1 MAQAADGGFFAARI
15 KAAAMRERKLAP
27 GNDRPKNAQP
37 PHFQMNDLLIRNI
50 RIPGGGVQDIRIRS
64 GRIDAIGER
73 LPAPK
78 GMPVLEGEGCM
89 ALPGAIDM
97 HVHFRTPGGEH
108 KETLLSGAQAAI
120 KGGTTTCADMPNTTP
135 RTTTLAALEEKIEKA
150 RGAPANLLFN
160 FGAEADNLDQVRA
173 AAAHPSV
180 KALKIY
186 MGPSTGQGGLAPVHV
201 EAHFRQAGVLG
212 LPVMVHAEDIEQ
224 ILHDGERFPH
234 DAGHHHLLRGGEG
247 ELRAIRLALD
257 WAETYGVKLHLA
269 HCTQAEVI
277 DLADA
282 SPIRE
287 RVFVEVCPH
296 HLLLSTEGIVP
307 PLENRY
313 KVNPP
318 LRPEAAREALFA
330 RLPLNPGAGG
340 TGGGGF
346 DGLGSD
352 HAPHTL
358 AEKEAPY
365 DQAPSGIP
373 GVEYLFPLAVTWWL
387 EDRITLERL
396 IAITSDN
403 AARFFGLN
411 KGRLAPGFDGDLVL
425 IDTEASWR
433 VARGEDRV
441 ASRCGWTL
449 YENLPMRGKV
459 VATVVGGRVVGGR
472 MMGSETSAGESETIG
487 G

>member
-1 MAQAADGGFFAARI
+1 MGQRPRTGGP
-15 KAAAMRERKLAP
+15 ENDTQPHRK
-27 GNDRPKNAQP
+27 
-37 PHFQMNDLLIRNI
+37 MNDLLIRNI
-50 RIPGGGVQDIRIRS
+50 RIPGGEVQDMLILK
-64 GRIDAIGER
+64 GRIDTLGQA
-73 LPAPK
+73 LPVAE
-78 GMPVLEGEGCM
+78 GIPVLEGRGLM

-108 KETLLSGAQAAI
+108 KETLLSGARAAI
-120 KGGTTTCADMPNTTP
+120 KGGTTTCADMPNTQP

-160 FGAEADNLDQVRA
+160 FGAEPDNLDQVRA
-173 AAAHPSV
+173 AAAHSCV

-186 MGPSTGQGGLAPVHV
+186 MGPSTGQGGLAPEHV
-201 EAHFRQAGVLG
+201 EAHFRQAGALG
-212 LPVMVHAEDIEQ
+212 LPVMVHAEDMEQ
-224 ILHDGERFPH
+224 ILHDGQRFPH
-234 DAGHHHLLRGGEG
+234 DAGHHHLLRGAEG
-247 ELRAIRLALD
+247 ELRAIGLALG
-257 WAETYGVKLHLA
+257 WAEAYGVKLHLA
-269 HCTQAEVI
+269 HCTQAGAI

-296 HLLLSTEGIVP
+296 HLLLSSEGIAP

-318 LRPEAAREALFA
+318 LRPEAEREALFA
-330 RLPLNPGAGG
+330 RLSRNPGE
-340 TGGGGF
+340 GGF

-358 AEKEAPY
+358 EEKEAPY

-387 EDRITLERL
+387 EDKITLERL

-425 IDTEASWR
+425 IDKEASWR
-433 VARGEDRV
+433 VARGSDSV

-449 YENLPMRGKV
+449 YETLPMRGRV
-459 VATVVGGRVVGGR
+459 VATVVAGRVVAGRVVGGE
-472 MMGSETSAGESETIG
+472 ETSGREAETAGP
-487 G
+487 

>member
-1 MAQAADGGFFAARI
+1 
-15 KAAAMRERKLAP
+15 
-27 GNDRPKNAQP
+27 
-37 PHFQMNDLLIRNI
+37 MNDLLIR
-50 RIPGGGVQDIRIRS
+50 DIRIAGGEVQDLLIRD
-64 GRIDAIGER
+64 GRIDAIGAN

-78 GMPVLEGEGCM
+78 VAGKDIPVLEGKGVT

-108 KETLLSGAQAAI
+108 KETLLTGARAAV
-120 KGGTTTCADMPNTTP
+120 KGGTTTCGDMPNTMP

-150 RGAPANLLFN
+150 KGAPANLLFN

-173 AAAHPSV
+173 AAAHDCV

-186 MGPSTGQGGLAPVHV
+186 MGPSTGQGGLAPEHV
-201 EAHFRQAGVLG
+201 QAHFRQAGELN
-212 LPVMVHAEDIEQ
+212 LPVMVHAEDLEQ
-224 ILHDGERFPH
+224 INRDGPRFPH
-234 DAGHHHLLRGGEG
+234 DAGHHHLLRGAEG
-247 ELRAIRLALD
+247 ELRAIKLALQ
-257 WAETYGVKLHLA
+257 WAETYSVKLHLA
-269 HCTQAEVI
+269 HCTQAGVI

-287 RVFVEVCPH
+287 QVFVEVCPH
-296 HLLLSTEGIVP
+296 HLLLSSDAIAP
-307 PLENRY
+307 PGDNRY

-318 LRPEAAREALFA
+318 LRPEAQREALFA
-330 RLPLNPGAGG
+330 RLSRPAGE
-340 TGGGGF
+340 GGF

-387 EDRITLERL
+387 ERRITLERL
-396 IAITSDN
+396 MAITSGN

-411 KGRLAPGFDGDLVL
+411 KGRLDPGFDGDLVL
-425 IDTEASWR
+425 IDPEASWR
-433 VARGEDRV
+433 IALGEDRV
-441 ASRCGWTL
+441 ASLCGWTL
-449 YENLPMRGKV
+449 YEDRAMRGKV
-459 VATVVGGRVVGGR
+459 VATVVGGSVVGG
-472 MMGSETSAGESETIG
+472 SVV
-487 G
+487 